1 MQSGGCG
8 QTIFHSAV
16 LAAVS
21 GSTHY
26 AGSDLLCNNTESR
39 AVGFDLDKCAALLPV
54 STIQDQIEGQH
65 LFTHQ
70 QSN

>member
-1 MQSGGCG
+1 MQSGRRGRA
-8 QTIFHSAV
+8 IFYSAT

-21 GSTHY
+21 GGTHY

-39 AVGFDLDKCAALLPV
+39 AVGFDLDNCATLSPV
-54 STIQDQIEGQH
+54 STIQDQIEEQQ